1 MKMGQNAQNGN
12 FRAPEADLGLP
23 RTRAIKRIAEK
34 ATSVRL
40 FGDKPR
46 EARPAGQAFFHRGW
60 PMYENKKNTP
70 PRGGVP
76 SSIVR
81 VKDAS
86 MEGD

>member
-23 RTRAIKRIAEK
+23 RTWAIKRIAEK

-46 EARPAGQAFFHRGW
+46 KARPAGQAFFHRGW
-60 PMYENKKNTP
+60 PMYENKKTL
-70 PRGGVP
+70 PREEECLQV
-76 SSIVR
+76 
-81 VKDAS
+81 
-86 MEGD
+86 